1 MKNATVVHNTFTGSV
16 ALAGGAGNVVANN
29 IILGGGGGGMG
40 NLGGPAAALGLVQMD
55 EILTITA
62 GSKAIGAAV
71 GSYPFVMDDIA
82 GHPRGAKLDVG
93 AQQFSTAPPLRRV
106 LTTADVGPMAP

>member
-1 MKNATVVHNTFTGSV
+1 MQ
-16 ALAGGAGNVVANN
+16 
-29 IILGGGGGGMG
+29 MG
-40 NLGGPAAALGLVQMD
+40 

-71 GSYPFVMDDIA
+71 GSYPFVTDDIA
-82 GHPRGAKLDVG
+82 GHPRGAKPDDG
-93 AQQFSTAPPLRRV
+93 AQQFSSEPPLRRP